1 MGVEVE
7 NMISNGG
14 IELLGRRNGDDAGC
28 GGEKFWIENVQ
39 GGDGHA
45 VVD

>member
-7 NMISNGG
+7 NVRADGG
-14 IELLGRRNGDDAGC
+14 VELLGRGNGDNAGG
-28 GGEKFWIENVQ
+28 GGEEFWIENGQ

-45 VVD
+45 VMD